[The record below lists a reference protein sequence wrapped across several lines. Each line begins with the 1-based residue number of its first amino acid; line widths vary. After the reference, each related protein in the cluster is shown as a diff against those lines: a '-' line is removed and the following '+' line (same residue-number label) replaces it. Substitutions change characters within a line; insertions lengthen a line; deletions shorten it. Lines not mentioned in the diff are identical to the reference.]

1 MGSPVVAEPV
11 NPPTLL
17 TPVVN
22 QAPVVS
28 PLSLVVSQ
36 ASVVSP
42 LSLVGL
48 VVGGWGW

>member
-28 PLSLVVSQ
+28 PLSLM
-36 ASVVSP
+36 VSP
-42 LSLVGL
+42 LSLAGMNPMSP
-48 VVGGWGW
+48 VVAGGWGW